1 MKSKR
6 FSLGSSLVATLL
18 VVASATAISTTASSA
33 ASKTPIKLGLIAS
46 YTGAFAGAHENA
58 PQAIVARIKWQNA
71 HGGINGRQIKLVTED
86 DQSSPTVNLS
96 AAKSLASQGVIA
108 IMESSALDTGGA
120 PYLLSQNIAVGS
132 NSQGPEVG
140 QYRNFFGSSGS
151 LSSSYPS
158 ISVWGQFLKSQGA
171 SSFAGLGYGAY
182 PSSIGEVTGW
192 VGAAKAA
199 GINAPYVNT
208 TLAIPV
214 ADWSPICL
222 AMKADNI
229 DSVGASLASSDI
241 LAMLAACQQ
250 IGLTFKATIFPSGFG
265 PSSLGAGL
273 ANTEAQ
279 GTEYSV
285 PYVPAIVKKTATQ
298 TMLKAFSKYRVGYA
312 GYDAETGWLS
322 ADIVIYGLE
331 HAKGSI
337 ARKSVLTALKSTTA
351 YTGGGLEITPVNF
364 KTEFGVGSVGSGPAP
379 RYCDYFVRLSGQAF
393 KLISNK
399 PICGSVVK

>member
-1 MKSKR
+1 M
-6 FSLGSSLVATLL
+6 
-18 VVASATAISTTASSA
+18 ASTIVISTTSSA
-33 ASKTPIKLGLIAS
+33 SSKTPIKIGLIAS

-71 HGGINGRQIKLVTED
+71 HGGINGRQIKLITED

-96 AAKSLASQGVIA
+96 AAKSLASQGVVA
-108 IMESSALDTGGA
+108 MVESTALDTGGA

-171 SSFAGLGYGAY
+171 QNFAGLGYGAY

-208 TLAIPV
+208 TLSIPV

-222 AMKADNI
+222 AMKNDNI

-265 PSSLGAGL
+265 PSSLGNTL

-279 GTEYSV
+279 GTDYSV
-285 PYVPAIVKKTATQ
+285 PYVPAIVKKSATE
-298 TMLKAFSKYRVGYA
+298 TMLKAFSKYGVGYA
-312 GYDAETGWLS
+312 GYDAETGWIS
-322 ADIVIYGLE
+322 ADIIIYGLE
-331 HAKGSI
+331 HAGKNI
-337 ARKSVLTALKSTTA
+337 TRKSVLNVLKNLTA
-351 YTGGGLEITPVNF
+351 YTAGGLEITPVNF
-364 KTEFGVGSVGSGPAP
+364 KAEYGVGSVGSGPPP
-379 RYCDYFVRLSGQAF
+379 RYCDYFVQLTGQAF

-399 PICGSVVK
+399 PICGNVVS